1 MSEIQD
7 CTASQNHQDDP
18 SQSQI
23 EDELLDK
30 FDLEEGL
37 DDLNQDEVA
46 NHLEEEENSEQNY
59 HVDNVNEERNESYEQ
74 DLYDEEQKKRL
85 KEEADLL
92 FGDRDEEYEDLYN

>member
-7 CTASQNHQDDP
+7 CTASLNHEDDL

-30 FDLEEGL
+30 FDLEGGL

-46 NHLEEEENSEQNY
+46 Y
-59 HVDNVNEERNESYEQ
+59 H
-74 DLYDEEQKKRL
+74 
-85 KEEADLL
+85 
-92 FGDRDEEYEDLYN
+92 